1 MIIDLTE
8 EQQFA
13 IETNDGRLM
22 VVKKIDLETGK
33 NIINY
38 HQIKYIGDVHD
49 IFTEEIDR
57 NICMVVHTTENCI
70 FELENEEPLII

>member
-1 MIIDLTE
+1 MVIDLTK
-8 EQQFA
+8 EQQF
-13 IETNDGRLM
+13 IVETNDGRLM

-49 IFTEEIDR
+49 VFTEEIDR
-57 NICMVVHTTENCI
+57 NVCMVVNTTENCI
-70 FELENEEPLII
+70 FRLETGEIFD